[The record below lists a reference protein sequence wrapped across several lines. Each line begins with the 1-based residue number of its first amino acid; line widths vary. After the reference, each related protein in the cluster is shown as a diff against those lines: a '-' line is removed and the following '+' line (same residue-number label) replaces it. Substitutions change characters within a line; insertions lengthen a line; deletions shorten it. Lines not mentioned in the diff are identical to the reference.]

1 MLNGQV
7 FIILFFYFAIH
18 RFLSLNCVFL
28 YRLMNEEAYIL
39 SHIDEEDKQLAE
51 LYRKA
56 HIRLLRPRMLAG
68 HLQGRIL
75 KMFVR
80 MRRPQRILEIGTY
93 TGYATLC
100 LAEGLPAGGEIHT
113 VEIDDEME
121 DFIREQFGK
130 SLLKDKI
137 KLYIG
142 DVREIISGLEGCFDM
157 VFIDGDKREYCEY
170 YDLIFDKVQN
180 GGIILV
186 DNTLWNKKVWEEPHS
201 NDKQTL
207 GIIRFN
213 EKIKQDKRIEKI
225 ILPLRD
231 GLTVIYKI

>member
-1 MLNGQV
+1 
-7 FIILFFYFAIH
+7 
-18 RFLSLNCVFL
+18 
-28 YRLMNEEAYIL
+28 MNEEAYIL

-56 HIRLLRPRMLAG
+56 HVRLLRPRMLAG
-68 HLQGRIL
+68 HLQGRTL
-75 KMFVR
+75 KMLVR
-80 MRRPQRILEIGTY
+80 MHRPQRILEIGTY

-100 LAEGLPAGGEIHT
+100 LAEGLAEGGEIHT

-121 DFIREQFGK
+121 DFIREQFEQ
-130 SLLKDKI
+130 SHWNDKI
-137 KLYIG
+137 RLHIG
-142 DVREIISGLEGCFDM
+142 DVREIIADLDGWFDM
-157 VFIDGDKREYCEY
+157 VYIDGDKRDYCEY
-170 YDLIFDKVQN
+170 YDCVFDKVRS
-180 GGIILV
+180 GGVILA
-186 DNTLWNKKVWEEPHS
+186 DNTLWNKKVWEEPHP

-231 GLTVIYKI
+231 GLTVIYKL

>member
-1 MLNGQV
+1 M
-7 FIILFFYFAIH
+7 
-18 RFLSLNCVFL
+18 
-28 YRLMNEEAYIL
+28 
-39 SHIDEEDKQLAE
+39 SHIDEEGKQLAE

-75 KMFVR
+75 KMLVR
-80 MRRPQRILEIGTY
+80 MHRPQRILEIGTY

-100 LAEGLPAGGEIHT
+100 LAEGLPEGGEIHT

-121 DFIREQFGK
+121 DFIREQFEQ
-130 SLLKDKI
+130 SQWNDKI
-137 KLYIG
+137 RLHIG
-142 DVREIISGLEGCFDM
+142 DVRKIIAGLDGGFDM
-157 VFIDGDKREYCEY
+157 VYIDGDKRDYCEY
-170 YDLIFDKVQN
+170 YDCVFDKVRS
-180 GGIILV
+180 GGVILA
-186 DNTLWNKKVWEEPHS
+186 DNTLWSKKVWEKTHP

-231 GLTVIYKI
+231 GLTVIYKL

>member
-1 MLNGQV
+1 V
-7 FIILFFYFAIH
+7 
-18 RFLSLNCVFL
+18 
-28 YRLMNEEAYIL
+28 NEATYIL
-39 SHIDEEDKQLAE
+39 NHIDEEGEHLAE

-75 KMFVR
+75 KMLVR
-80 MRRPQRILEIGTY
+80 IHRPLRILEIGTY
-93 TGYATLC
+93 TGYAALC
-100 LAEGLPAGGEIHT
+100 LAEGLPEGGEIHT

-121 DFIREQFGK
+121 VFIREQFEQ
-130 SLLKDKI
+130 SPLKDKI

-142 DVREIISGLEGCFDM
+142 DARTIVPRLDGLFDM
-157 VFIDGDKREYCEY
+157 VYIDGDKCEYCDY
-170 YDLIFDKVQN
+170 YDCVFDKVRS
-180 GGIILV
+180 GGVILA
-186 DNTLWNKKVWEEPHS
+186 DNTLWNGKVWENPDT

-231 GLTVIYKI
+231 GLTVIYKL